1 MLPKIYWKKTH
12 RWFAVHCALRNEQWF
27 DDKGGIHLENIYHC
41 KQYNN
46 EKTEIKKMRKE
57 NNMSPMGHEN
67 AIARNE
73 LKYLQHI
80 FLNLHTK

>member
-1 MLPKIYWKKTH
+1 
-12 RWFAVHCALRNEQWF
+12 
-27 DDKGGIHLENIYHC
+27 
-41 KQYNN
+41 
-46 EKTEIKKMRKE
+46 MRKE